1 MPEQP
6 LLQLAYVSTA
16 LTDTTADCIAE
27 IHQQAKRNNRLHHI
41 TGLLLATEQHFLQLL
56 EGPKRDVELTY
67 TRIQRDKRHHNV
79 RLIFKHGVTERQFPE
94 WHMGLRRSFDQAEHE
109 DVTAIVNLYGQR
121 SQFSAQHGAAL
132 VLLLSSL

>member
-16 LTDTTADCIAE
+16 QTDITADCIAE
-27 IHQQAKRNNRLHHI
+27 IHQQAERNNRLHQI

-67 TRIQRDKRHHNV
+67 ARIQRDKRHHHV

-94 WHMGLRRSFDQAEHE
+94 WHMGLRRSFDQAQQ